1 MVGLS
6 DQDMERIKEF
16 NQTPWYAK
24 DPDILVP
31 TDGDEK
37 PSRTESSD

>member
-6 DQDMERIKEF
+6 DEDIERIKEF
-16 NQTPWYAK
+16 NETPWYAQ

-31 TDGDEK
+31 TEANEES
-37 PSRTESSD
+37 SRAESSD